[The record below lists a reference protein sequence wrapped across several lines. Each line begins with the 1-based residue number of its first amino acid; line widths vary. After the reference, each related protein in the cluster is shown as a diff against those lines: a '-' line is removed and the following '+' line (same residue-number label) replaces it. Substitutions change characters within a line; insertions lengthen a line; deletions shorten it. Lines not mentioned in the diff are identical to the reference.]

1 MLENEKSGPKGGRD
15 RFLNNRNTIREES
28 VSRYL
33 YIAGTRRVGTAVA
46 LREEKCHRQYRRP
59 REEKGT
65 SDFGNLIVRKQLPMR
80 CGVLL
85 SVQCPNRPDRGWKVR

>member
-46 LREEKCHRQYRRP
+46 LREEK
-59 REEKGT
+59 GT